1 MPSHSRLLDS
11 NEVVKSLKKNKKK
24 QIERKLNW
32 LINQPKIKTSEALKE
47 QLKGLQDARSVH
59 SSVSTV
65 TKIGIVFDSN
75 DGIIITIIALNPGLQ
90 WVRNLGSMRA
100 IFLRDHWEF
109 LNSQKKKTRPHP
121 FNASDVHCLFLTC
134 CVVLS
139 WDCSCTVEDI
149 QEVTAW

>member
-11 NEVVKSLKKNKKK
+11 NEVVKSLKKKKKK
-24 QIERKLNW
+24 QRERKLNW

-59 SSVSTV
+59 SYVSTV

-90 WVRNLGSMRA
+90 
-100 IFLRDHWEF
+100 
-109 LNSQKKKTRPHP
+109 
-121 FNASDVHCLFLTC
+121 
-134 CVVLS
+134 
-139 WDCSCTVEDI
+139 
-149 QEVTAW
+149 